1 MIACLDVHYTETV
14 AHAAAVVFD
23 DWTAAAALE
32 EKVVRVEDIQPYVP
46 GEFYRRELP
55 CLLAILQ
62 ALPPVEIVVI
72 DGYVWLGSSKPGL
85 GAHLHQALGG
95 AVVVIGVAKTK
106 YASADAAC
114 VVEILRGTSERPL
127 YITAAGMS
135 AEAAAEHVRSMRGDY
150 RTPTLLRC
158 VDHLCRHAAGG

>member
-1 MIACLDVHYTETV
+1 MIACLDVHYTETA
-14 AHAAAVVFD
+14 AHAAAVTFE
-23 DWTAAAALE
+23 DWTSATAIE
-32 EKVVRVEDIQPYVP
+32 EKVVPVHDIQPYVP

-72 DGYVWLGSSKPGL
+72 DGYVWLGDSKPGL

-95 AVVVIGVAKTK
+95 TAVVIGVAKTK
-106 YASADAAC
+106 YASADPTS

-127 YITAAGMS
+127 YVTAAGMS
-135 AEAAAEHVRSMRGDY
+135 LEHAAELVRSMHGDY
-150 RTPTLLRC
+150 RTPTLLKR
-158 VDHLCRHAAGG
+158 VDFLCRDAGGE